1 MNVLRSSDLFRA
13 SLLGLVVGGSAG
25 FVAGLLVAPD
35 RGDRLR
41 RRIAFRF
48 DQAAADVERLVDRV
62 LTGEHARVARDTGRA
77 LVSDAEAEAARI
89 RGDIDRLLKEQRV
102 KR

>member
-1 MNVLRSSDLFRA
+1 MNVFRSPDLFRA

-25 FVAGLLVAPD
+25 FLTGLLMAPD
-35 RGDRLR
+35 RGERLR
-41 RRIAFRF
+41 RRLAFRI
-48 DQAAADVERLVDRV
+48 DQAAADVEQLVDRM
-62 LTGEHARVARDTGRA
+62 LGGEHARVARDTGRA

-89 RGDIDRLLKEQRV
+89 RGDIDRLLKEQRS